1 MRFLKQLRL
10 FSDKRQELF
19 SEFSGRDD
27 VKWTLQK
34 ALESEPPV
42 HILLVGLPGLRKT
55 RFVKAIKKEYPDL
68 SYFALASGSTGVL
81 SPPRFL
87 LIDATSKLKG
97 RRRYVRKGQEIAR
110 L

>member
-10 FSDKRQELF
+10 FS
-19 SEFSGRDD
+19 EFSGWDD

-68 SYFALASGSTGVL
+68 SYFALASGSTGAGTINHCFE